1 MKHIGFLAKVV
12 KIYQLPHL
20 RLGIFD
26 QVLGM
31 HLVYSHSYNKIFSQ
45 LHWSHMLITY
55 KSVARLLYPCQS
67 VVVDLNLR
75 QVWQFFFT
83 LCGKLVMQPNMPNSI
98 PPHEHFPRCKE
109 AYISSLKIKDNARN

>member
-75 QVWQFFFT
+75 QVWHFFFYIMWQVSHAT
-83 LCGKLVMQPNMPNSI
+83 KHAQFYPSTRAFSTVQGSI
-98 PPHEHFPRCKE
+98 
-109 AYISSLKIKDNARN
+109 YIFTQN